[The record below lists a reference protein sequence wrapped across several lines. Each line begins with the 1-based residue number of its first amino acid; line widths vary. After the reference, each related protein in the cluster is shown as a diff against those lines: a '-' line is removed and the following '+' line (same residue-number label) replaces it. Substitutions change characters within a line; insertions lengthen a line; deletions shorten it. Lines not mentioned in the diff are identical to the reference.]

1 MSAICKDDIVT
12 GTERGMSDVPSD
24 ESRSANQ
31 YDAHAREFVIVRRRA
46 SQNFSKAATRSGGV
60 SILLCINKLTDAQRQ
75 RVLHLFRDGLSFR
88 AIERATGHRRETISR
103 YVKQHRFE
111 KSVRSCRARR
121 TRDGWSHSVRMQLS
135 CNA

>member
-24 ESRSANQ
+24 ESGPANH

-46 SQNFSKAATRSGGV
+46 SQNFSKAATRQG
-60 SILLCINKLTDAQRQ
+60 DAQRQ

-103 YVKQHRFE
+103 YIKQHRSE
-111 KSVRSCRARR
+111 RSKRSCRAKR
-121 TRDGWSHSVRMQLS
+121 TRDGCSNSMRMKPS
-135 CNA
+135 YKG